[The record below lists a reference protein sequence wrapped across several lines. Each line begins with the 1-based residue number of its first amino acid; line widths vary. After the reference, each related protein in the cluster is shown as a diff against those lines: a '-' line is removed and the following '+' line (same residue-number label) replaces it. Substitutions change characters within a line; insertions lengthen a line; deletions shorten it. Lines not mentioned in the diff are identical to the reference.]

1 MLFIWKEKVCLYFC
15 IMNKILEDI
24 RTAVPALSQQVYGK
38 PLVYLDN
45 AATSQKPVQVIELV
59 NMMNSG
65 LNGNVH
71 RAMHYLSEQA
81 TMLYEQARERVRK
94 YINAPERENIIFTS
108 GATAAINLVASSF
121 CYRFLK
127 YGDSVVI
134 AGDSHHSNI
143 VPWQI
148 ACERAGARLKVVP
161 VDENGRL
168 EIERVDSLV
177 DSRTRLV
184 AVTHISNVLGIVNDI
199 GQITEMAHARGAKVL
214 VDGAQ
219 GIVHAKVDVQ
229 AMDCDFY
236 AFSGH
241 KVYGETGSGV
251 LYGKSD
257 LLNQMPPYMGGGEMV
272 ETVTYEKTTYA
283 PLPLKFEAGTPNFIA
298 AASLAPAIDFAD
310 ALASGEWGRAVK
322 EEEAAILAYLP
333 DALRE
338 IEGLTLYG
346 TSGKKIPLFSFSVDG
361 CNSSDIAQMLDK
373 LGVAVRSGQMCS
385 EPLMNR
391 YGVTGMV
398 RASFAPYNTLEEAVY
413 LADSLKRV
421 VKMLR

>member
-1 MLFIWKEKVCLYFC
+1 
-15 IMNKILEDI
+15 MNKILENI
-24 RTAVPALSQQVYGK
+24 RAAVPALSQQVYGK

-59 NMMNSG
+59 NMMNSK

-71 RAMHYLSEQA
+71 RAMHYLSEQS
-81 TMLYEQARERVRK
+81 TMLYEQAREKARQH
-94 YINAPERENIIFTS
+94 INAPGRENIIFTS

-121 CYRFLK
+121 SCKFLK
-127 YGDSVVI
+127 SGDSVII

-148 ACERAGARLKVVP
+148 ACERAGARLKVIP
-161 VDENGRL
+161 VDDNGRL
-168 EIERVDSLV
+168 EIERLDSLI

-184 AVTHISNVLGIVNDI
+184 AVTHISNVLGIVNDMEK
-199 GQITEMAHARGAKVL
+199 ITEIAHARGAKVL

-236 AFSGH
+236 AFSAH
-241 KVYGETGSGV
+241 KIYGETGSGI

-298 AASLAPAIDFAD
+298 AAPLAPAIDFAD
-310 ALASGEWGRAVK
+310 ALDSGEWGIAVK
-322 EEEAAILAYLP
+322 EEEDAILAYLP

-346 TSGKKIPLFSFSVDG
+346 TYGKKIPLFSFSVEG

-373 LGVAVRSGQMCS
+373 LGIAVRSGQMCS

>member
-1 MLFIWKEKVCLYFC
+1 
-15 IMNKILEDI
+15 MNKILENI
-24 RTAVPALSQQVYGK
+24 RAAVPALSQQVYGK

-59 NMMNSG
+59 NMMNSK

-71 RAMHYLSEQA
+71 RAMHYLSEQS
-81 TMLYEQARERVRK
+81 TMLYEQAREKARQH
-94 YINAPERENIIFTS
+94 INAPGRENIIFTS

-121 CYRFLK
+121 SCKFLK
-127 YGDSVVI
+127 SGDSVII

-148 ACERAGARLKVVP
+148 ACERAGARLKVIP
-161 VDENGRL
+161 VDDNGRL
-168 EIERVDSLV
+168 EIERLDSLI

-184 AVTHISNVLGIVNDI
+184 AVTHISNVLGIVNDMEK
-199 GQITEMAHARGAKVL
+199 ITEIAHARGVKVL

-236 AFSGH
+236 AFSAH
-241 KVYGETGSGV
+241 KIYGETGSGI

-310 ALASGEWGRAVK
+310 ALDSGEWGIAVK
-322 EEEAAILAYLP
+322 EEEDAILAYLP

-346 TSGKKIPLFSFSVDG
+346 TYGKKIPLFSFSVEG

-373 LGVAVRSGQMCS
+373 LGIAVRSGQMCS

>member
-81 TMLYEQARERVRK
+81 TMLYEQARERVRQH
-94 YINAPERENIIFTS
+94 INAPERENIIFTS

-127 YGDSVVI
+127 NGDSVVI

-148 ACERAGARLKVVP
+148 ACERAGAKLKVVP

-177 DSRTRLV
+177 DARTRLV

-229 AMDCDFY
+229 DMDCDFY

-298 AASLAPAIDFAD
+298 AASLAPALDFAD
-310 ALASGEWGRAVK
+310 ALVSGEWGRAVK

-346 TSGKKIPLFSFSVDG
+346 TSGQKIPLFSFNVDG

-373 LGVAVRSGQMCS
+373 LGIAVRSGQMCS

>member
-1 MLFIWKEKVCLYFC
+1 MLFIWKEKVYFYFC
-15 IMNKILEDI
+15 IINKILENI
-24 RTAVPALSQQVYGK
+24 RAAVPALSHQVYGK

-45 AATSQKPVQVIELV
+45 AATSQKPIQVIELV
-59 NMMNSG
+59 NMMNSK

-71 RAMHYLSEQA
+71 RAMHYLSEQS
-81 TMLYEQARERVRK
+81 TMLYEQAREKARQH
-94 YINAPERENIIFTS
+94 INAPDRENIIFTS

-121 CYRFLK
+121 SCKFLK
-127 YGDSVVI
+127 SGDSVII

-148 ACERAGARLKVVP
+148 ACERAGARLKVIP
-161 VDENGRL
+161 VDDNGRL
-168 EIERVDSLV
+168 EIERLDSLI

-184 AVTHISNVLGIVNDI
+184 AVTHISNVLGIVNDMEK
-199 GQITEMAHARGAKVL
+199 ITEIAHARGAKVL

-236 AFSGH
+236 AFSAH
-241 KVYGETGSGV
+241 KIYGETGSGI

-310 ALASGEWGRAVK
+310 ALDSGEWGIAVK
-322 EEEAAILAYLP
+322 EEEDAILAYLP

-346 TSGKKIPLFSFSVDG
+346 TYGKKIPLFSFSVEG

-373 LGVAVRSGQMCS
+373 LGIAVRSGQMCS